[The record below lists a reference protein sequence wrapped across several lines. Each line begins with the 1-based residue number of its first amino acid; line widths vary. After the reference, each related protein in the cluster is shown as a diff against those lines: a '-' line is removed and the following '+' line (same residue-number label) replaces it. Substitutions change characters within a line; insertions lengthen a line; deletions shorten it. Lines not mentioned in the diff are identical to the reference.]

1 MNTDKSFKSS
11 HLKSKSQVFN
21 FQIRVKLRVFSG
33 PSLDDFDST
42 SQPGVRRVLTGERNI
57 KFYGEQIE
65 HRGETELLI
74 I

>member
-1 MNTDKSFKSS
+1 MNTDKSFNSS
-11 HLKSKSQVFN
+11 HLKSNPIQ
-21 FQIRVKLRVFSG
+21 VKLRVFSG

-65 HRGETELLI
+65 HGGETELLI